1 MVDGKTE
8 AMARQLDVAQAITH
22 VGSWEWDLAS
32 GVVSWS
38 DELYRIYGFVP
49 GELKITL
56 EVFLAALHPDD
67 RQRIGAEVE
76 AAMQRGGRFAWVER
90 VVRPSGEVRVLDTIG
105 EVIKNESGQSIT
117 LIGTCRDITAEAELM
132 AARVRAERVQS
143 GERQA
148 LELLAAGQ
156 PLETVLTVIVAMI
169 EELSPSTIASVL
181 LLDERGQH
189 LKHGAAPNL
198 PADYNRAIDGA
209 AIGPKVGSCGTAAY
223 RREPVLVE
231 DIETSGLWIGYRH
244 LVEPYGLKA
253 CSSFPILASDGRVV
267 GTFAVYYKERRVP
280 DADARE
286 LIERA
291 AHVAGIAIERRQLD
305 DQLRKLPGRI
315 EEAREE
321 ERTNI
326 AREIHDELGQ
336 ALTAL
341 KLDVAWIA
349 RRANGNE

>member
-143 GERQA
+143 GAQS
-148 LELLAAGQ
+148 AG
-156 PLETVLTVIVAMI
+156 
-169 EELSPSTIASVL
+169 
-181 LLDERGQH
+181 
-189 LKHGAAPNL
+189 
-198 PADYNRAIDGA
+198 
-209 AIGPKVGSCGTAAY
+209 
-223 RREPVLVE
+223 
-231 DIETSGLWIGYRH
+231 
-244 LVEPYGLKA
+244 
-253 CSSFPILASDGRVV
+253 
-267 GTFAVYYKERRVP
+267 
-280 DADARE
+280 
-286 LIERA
+286 
-291 AHVAGIAIERRQLD
+291 
-305 DQLRKLPGRI
+305 
-315 EEAREE
+315 
-321 ERTNI
+321 
-326 AREIHDELGQ
+326 
-336 ALTAL
+336 
-341 KLDVAWIA
+341 
-349 RRANGNE
+349 